1 MPHSPEEKKQAL
13 VRVRRIKGQIA
24 ALEQAIE
31 NEAECSSLLQ
41 QLASV
46 RGAVKGLMTV
56 VLESYLREEFPDTN
70 KRRGRRRNLSTTLFP
85 LFAHISVNSARQ
97 TSDGV
102 SKNSNKR
109 I

>member
-1 MPHSPEEKKQAL
+1 
-13 VRVRRIKGQIA
+13 RRIKGQIA

-70 KRRGRRRNLSTTLFP
+70 KRRGSQTKSIND
-85 LFAHISVNSARQ
+85 AISIVRSYLR
-97 TSDGV
+97 
-102 SKNSNKR
+102 
-109 I
+109 

>member
-85 LFAHISVNSARQ
+85 LFAPISVNSARQ

-102 SKNSNKR
+102 SKKQ
-109 I
+109 

>member
-46 RGAVKGLMTV
+46 RGAVKGLMTI
-56 VLESYLREEFPDTN
+56 SGKNFPIRT
-70 KRRGRRRNLSTTLFP
+70 KEGGRRRNLSTTLFP

>member
-1 MPHSPEEKKQAL
+1 M
-13 VRVRRIKGQIA
+13 
-24 ALEQAIE
+24 EQAIE

-70 KRRGRRRNLSTTLFP
+70 KRRGSQTKSIND
-85 LFAHISVNSARQ
+85 AISIVRSYLR
-97 TSDGV
+97 
-102 SKNSNKR
+102 
-109 I
+109 

>member
-70 KRRGRRRNLSTTLFP
+70 KRRVSQTKSIND
-85 LFAHISVNSARQ
+85 AISIVRSYLR
-97 TSDGV
+97 
-102 SKNSNKR
+102 
-109 I
+109 

>member
-56 VLESYLREEFPDTN
+56 VLESYLRKNFPIRTKEGVADEIYQ
-70 KRRGRRRNLSTTLFP
+70 RRYFHCSLISPLTLP
-85 LFAHISVNSARQ
+85 GQ

>member
-70 KRRGRRRNLSTTLFP
+70 KRRRSQTKSIND
-85 LFAHISVNSARQ
+85 AISVVRSYLR
-97 TSDGV
+97 
-102 SKNSNKR
+102 
-109 I
+109 

>member
-70 KRRGRRRNLSTTLFP
+70 KRRGSQTKSIND
-85 LFAHISVNSARQ
+85 AISIVRSGTVANSRW
-97 TSDGV
+97 
-102 SKNSNKR
+102 
-109 I
+109 

>member
-56 VLESYLREEFPDTN
+56 VLENVALIVP
-70 KRRGRRRNLSTTLFP
+70 
-85 LFAHISVNSARQ
+85 VNQ
-97 TSDGV
+97 D
-102 SKNSNKR
+102 
-109 I
+109 

>member
-1 MPHSPEEKKQAL
+1 MPHSPEEKQAL

-56 VLESYLREEFPDTN
+56 VLKAISGKNFPIRT
-70 KRRGRRRNLSTTLFP
+70 KEGGRRRNHQRRYFHCSLISPLTLP
-85 LFAHISVNSARQ
+85 G

>member
-1 MPHSPEEKKQAL
+1 M
-13 VRVRRIKGQIA
+13 KGQIA

-70 KRRGRRRNLSTTLFP
+70 KRRGSQTKSIND
-85 LFAHISVNSARQ
+85 AISIVRSYLR
-97 TSDGV
+97 
-102 SKNSNKR
+102 
-109 I
+109 

>member
-46 RGAVKGLMTV
+46 RGAVKGPDCCSGKL
-56 VLESYLREEFPDTN
+56 SQEEFPDTN

>member
-46 RGAVKGLMTV
+46 RGAVKGHCC
-56 VLESYLREEFPDTN
+56 
-70 KRRGRRRNLSTTLFP
+70 K
-85 LFAHISVNSARQ
+85 
-97 TSDGV
+97 
-102 SKNSNKR
+102 
-109 I
+109 

>member
-70 KRRGRRRNLSTTLFP
+70 KRRRSQTKSIND
-85 LFAHISVNSARQ
+85 AISIVRSYLR
-97 TSDGV
+97 
-102 SKNSNKR
+102 
-109 I
+109 

>member
-70 KRRGRRRNLSTTLFP
+70 KRRRYFHCSLISPLTLPGRRLMG
-85 LFAHISVNSARQ
+85 SVK
-97 TSDGV
+97 TVIKGYD
-102 SKNSNKR
+102 

>member
-31 NEAECSSLLQ
+31 NEAECSSWLQ

-70 KRRGRRRNLSTTLFP
+70 KRRGSQTKSIND
-85 LFAHISVNSARQ
+85 AISIVRSYLR
-97 TSDGV
+97 
-102 SKNSNKR
+102 
-109 I
+109 

>member
-56 VLESYLREEFPDTN
+56 VLESYLREEFHDTN
-70 KRRGRRRNLSTTLFP
+70 KRRRSQTKSIND
-85 LFAHISVNSARQ
+85 AISVVRSYLR
-97 TSDGV
+97 
-102 SKNSNKR
+102 
-109 I
+109 